1 MLAALAWIAGGCAS
15 SPDDDYRR
23 ANEMPPLVV
32 PADLKPLENKDLMP
46 LPPRA
51 DAPAVVAVDGIPR
64 PKPLDLNVNE
74 NEVRIQ
80 NIGADYWVLLTVPPS
95 ETWPRVQSFLV
106 RQGVPTQ
113 TGDARAGIIETGLVQ
128 LSDDTGLWHQ
138 YRIAIK
144 QGVQRN
150 TTEIAIRQRQFDTEP
165 TDAGQ
170 LPPWG
175 DAPSQSQD
183 AEAWLRDT
191 MASAL
196 ADTLAD
202 STISLLSRDMES
214 QSRAQ
219 LVDDSEEQP
228 FLHLDLPWRRG
239 WASVSYALGSAGIEA
254 QSQDS
259 DAGYFIINHSMS
271 VRGGLFGRTRTRTVQ
286 YQLHLTNR
294 GDEGLELRVN
304 QMDGQPLEREQ
315 AVAILTLISSHLT

>member
-1 MLAALAWIAGGCAS
+1 MLAGLAWLAVGCAAT
-15 SPDDDYRR
+15 PHEDYRR
-23 ANEMPPLVV
+23 ANEMPPLVL
-32 PADLKPLENKDLMP
+32 PPDLQPPDGGDLMP

-51 DAPAVVAVDGIPR
+51 AEAVAVDGIPR
-64 PKPLDLNVNE
+64 PRPLELNVNE

-80 NIGADYWVLLTVPPS
+80 NIGADYWILLTVPPS

-113 TGDARAGIIETGLVQ
+113 TGDARAGVIETGLVQ

-138 YRIAIK
+138 YRITIK

-150 TTEIAIRQRQFDTEP
+150 TTEVAIRQRQFETEP
-165 TDAGQ
+165 TTEDQ
-170 LPPWG
+170 LPPWD
-175 DAPSQSQD
+175 DAPSQSAD

-191 MASAL
+191 MASTL

-202 STISLLSRDMES
+202 STVSLLSRGMES
-214 QSRAQ
+214 QSRAR
-219 LVDDSEEQP
+219 LVDSPEQQP

-259 DAGYFIINHSMS
+259 AAGYFIINHSQRA
-271 VRGGLFGRTRTRTVQ
+271 RGGLFGRKRARTVQ

-294 GDEGLELRVN
+294 EEEGLELRVN
-304 QMDGQPLEREQ
+304 QMDGQPLEREL
-315 AVAILTLISSHLT
+315 AVEILSLISGHLT